1 MEKYLKTMKS
11 LITLLAYALVLIWIF
26 DIVIKTV
33 FKALVFTSTS
43 GLGVVAV
50 ILAIVYKDKLVGFL
64 KTLNSKG

>member
-1 MEKYLKTMKS
+1 MEKYLKTLKS

-43 GLGVVAV
+43 GLGVVTV
-50 ILAIVYKDKLVGFL
+50 ILAIIYKDKFVGFL
-64 KTLNSKG
+64 KTLNNKG